1 MPMERPEQ
9 FEENHVFDEA
19 NEAKQQIVIEGR
31 MKMTVQLGTGSNTIF
46 RDLRQSQVGNAD
58 NDQMS
63 HMSIFKN

>member
-1 MPMERPEQ
+1 MPMERSEQ